1 MVMIMVGEGKK
12 MMRESYDNIHDGN
25 GNGNGNE
32 QENMDKHKSDDE
44 DEE

>member
-1 MVMIMVGEGKK
+1 MIMVGEGKK

-25 GNGNGNE
+25 GNGNE

>member
-25 GNGNGNE
+25 GNGNE

>member
-1 MVMIMVGEGKK
+1 MMVMIMVGEGKK
-12 MMRESYDNIHDGN
+12 MMRESYDNIYD

>member
-1 MVMIMVGEGKK
+1 MMVMIMVGEGKK

-25 GNGNGNE
+25 GNGNE

>member
-1 MVMIMVGEGKK
+1 MMVMIMVGEGKK

-25 GNGNGNE
+25 GNE